1 MDISPE
7 TSRQGRRRRGAA
19 IRELGDQDER
29 FRGLVLRHERAIGA
43 YLAQMTSSRALA
55 EDLLQETFLVAWR
68 ERERIPAGDA
78 ARAWLFGIA
87 RHRALDALRRRR
99 RGRDA
104 LARLMHRFDRTSHAP
119 AVTEALA
126 MRDLLVR
133 TLGPEDRSLF
143 VLRYVHGFDAPQ
155 LAELTGMSAEA
166 VRKRLE
172 RAGRRLALAHERFET
187 ATTTT
192 TEEPDDAHA
201 TAHA

>member
-1 MDISPE
+1 MDMPAD
-7 TSRQGRRRRGAA
+7 QG
-19 IRELGDQDER
+19 DDDER
-29 FRGLVLRHERAIGA
+29 FHALVRRHERAIGA
-43 YLAQMTSSRALA
+43 YLAQMTSSRTLA
-55 EDLLQETFLVAWR
+55 EDLLQETFLTAWR

-104 LARLMHRFDRTSHAP
+104 LARLTHRFDRAAHAP
-119 AVTEALA
+119 AVAEALA

-155 LAELTGMSAEA
+155 LAELTGLSPEA

-172 RAGRRLALAHERFET
+172 RAGRRLALAHARSTT
-187 ATTTT
+187 ATSTT
-192 TEEPDDAHA
+192 TEAADDAHVA
-201 TAHA
+201 AHA